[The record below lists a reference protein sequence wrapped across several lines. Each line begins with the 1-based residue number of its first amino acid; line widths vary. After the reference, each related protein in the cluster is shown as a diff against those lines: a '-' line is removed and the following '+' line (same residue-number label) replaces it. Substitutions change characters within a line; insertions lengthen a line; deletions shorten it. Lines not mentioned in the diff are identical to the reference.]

1 MGINFLMFTS
11 KISKVIMPTARNCG
25 FKQAAIVAMQQKGFS
40 SVEHVARGGA
50 KLTKALDKELK
61 YENDNYA
68 QQEDIDTF
76 IAEAG
81 WSFTEEE
88 QGMSENYCDFMI
100 MISDMSGN
108 SGLIVDATTMDT
120 EVNYNSVQAT
130 E

>member
-1 MGINFLMFTS
+1 
-11 KISKVIMPTARNCG
+11 MPTARICG

-88 QGMSENYCDFMI
+88 NGIKMTLSKMVGDKKVEVIFEARQPQADEENQQQD
-100 MISDMSGN
+100 
-108 SGLIVDATTMDT
+108 
-120 EVNYNSVQAT
+120 E
-130 E
+130 